1 MTKRISIAI
10 DGPAAAGKSTI
21 AKIVAKNLSYI
32 YIDTGAMYRALT
44 LKALNESINIEDEL
58 ALANLLDRTT
68 IELVLKEEGQVIL
81 LNKEDV
87 TEAIRQPEVT
97 NNVSVV
103 SMHEKVREEMVRRQ
117 REFATNGGV
126 VMDGRDIGTVV
137 LPNAELKIFMIAS
150 VLERAERRFAENKT
164 KGIDTPLETLMEEI
178 ERRDHLDSNRRVSPL
193 VKASDAIELDTT
205 SLTISQV
212 VDQIME
218 MVLERVE

>member
-44 LKALNESINIEDEL
+44 LKALNENINIEDEL
-58 ALANLLDRTT
+58 ALANLLDQTT

-178 ERRDHLDSNRRVSPL
+178 ERRDHLDSNRKVSPL